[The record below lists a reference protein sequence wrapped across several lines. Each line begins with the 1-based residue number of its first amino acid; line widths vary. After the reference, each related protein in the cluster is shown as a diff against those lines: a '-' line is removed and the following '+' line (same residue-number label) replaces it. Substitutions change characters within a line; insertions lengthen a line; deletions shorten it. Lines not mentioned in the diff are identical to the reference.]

1 MNTTMRYPIDFDD
14 FDELE
19 GFDTH
24 KPKKKKTNRN
34 APRLVSRWNPNYQ
47 PKRKVGA
54 VVCDLSDDEYAEA
67 TGFIKTF
74 VPSRHERVWI
84 EEAIGPFYNQRWIS
98 DILRKVK
105 GGKEA
110 NVYLCAG
117 DASAPMPLLA
127 AKVYRPR
134 NFRNLRKDHIYR
146 EGRANLDEAGNEITN
161 AGMQHAMQKKSAYGQ
176 DLLHSSWMAYELAAM
191 EKLHAAGAD
200 VPAPFARSSNAILMG
215 YIGDRDFPAPI
226 LQSIRLEVAEARR
239 LFDRVVE
246 NIRVML
252 AHDLIHGDLSAYNI
266 LYWQGE
272 ITLIDFPQVVAPG
285 QNRNAFRI
293 FERDVLRVCEYFQR
307 QGVPCQPDALAH
319 DLWKSRGLR
328 TLPEIDPGLLDGESD
343 EDKAFWQHLHED

>member
-1 MNTTMRYPIDFDD
+1 MRYPIDLDE
-14 FDELE
+14 FDEME
-19 GFDTH
+19 EFGTT

-34 APRLVSRWNPNYQ
+34 APRMVEKWNPNHK
-47 PKRKVGA
+47 PKKKVGA
-54 VVCDLSDDEYAEA
+54 VISELADDDLEET

-84 EEAIGPFYNQRWIS
+84 EEAIGPFYNQRWIT

-117 DASAPMPLLA
+117 DESAPVPLLA

-146 EGRANLDEAGNEITN
+146 EGRANLDEAGNEIRN
-161 AGMQHAMQKKSAYGQ
+161 HGMLHAMQKKTGYGQ

-200 VPAPFARSSNAILMG
+200 VPAPFGRSSNAILMA
-215 YIGDRDFPAPI
+215 YIGDRDFPAPV
-226 LQSIRLEVAEARR
+226 LQSIHLDASEARR
-239 LFDRVVE
+239 LFEQVLE
-246 NIRVML
+246 NMRVML

-266 LYWQGE
+266 LYWKGE

-293 FERDVLRVCEYFQR
+293 FERDVIRVCEYFLR
-307 QGVPCQPDALAH
+307 QGVRCQPKSLALE
-319 DLWKSRGLR
+319 LWKARGLR
-328 TLPEIDPGLLDGESD
+328 TTPDIHPALLDSESD
-343 EDKAFWQHLHED
+343 EDKAYWQRLQEE